1 MRILIIQTAFIGDV
15 VLATPV
21 IEKLKEKFPHS
32 EIDFLVRK
40 GNENLVLNHPKL
52 REVLIFDK
60 KHGKYRNLVRLI
72 KGIRQNKY
80 DYVINLQRFLTTG
93 IITAFSGAR
102 KTIGFNKNPL
112 SFLFS
117 YSVEHHID
125 GNIYKHEVERN
136 LMLLKPLMGEV
147 SITKPRL
154 YPSSSDKAVIPA
166 DEKYIVIAPS
176 SVWFTKQYPEERW
189 SKLISLIPLKY
200 KIYLTG
206 GPGDLEQC
214 QRIASKSGNPNIE
227 ILSGKLT
234 FLQSAA
240 LISGAVM
247 TFVNDSAPLH
257 FASAVNAP
265 VTAIFCSTIPGFGFG
280 PLSDQS
286 YVVET
291 TESLA
296 CRPCNLH
303 GKKECPLKHFKCSDI
318 DEKSVLEI
326 SGILN

>member
-21 IEKLKEKFPHS
+21 IEKLKEKFPNS

-52 REVLIFDK
+52 RDVLIFDK
-60 KHGKYRNLVRLI
+60 KQGKYRNLVRLI

-93 IITAFSGAR
+93 IITSFSGAR

-117 YSVEHHID
+117 YSVDHHID

-136 LMLLKPLMGEV
+136 LMLLNPLMGEV
-147 SITKPRL
+147 SMTKPRL

-189 SKLISLIPLKY
+189 SKLISLIPLRY
-200 KIYLTG
+200 KVYLTG

-214 QRIASKSGNPNIE
+214 MRIASKSGNPNIE

-291 TESLA
+291 TESLE